1 MNQSEYREELRKM
14 STAAIV
20 AEMEYVRDHLRGV
33 SRGYDETKIT
43 DEWQARELLAE
54 LGSRQLHL
62 FEG

>member
-1 MNQSEYREELRKM
+1 MNQSEYREKLRTM
-14 STAAIV
+14 STPAIV
-20 AEMEYVRDHLRGV
+20 AEIEYVRDHLRGV

-62 FEG
+62 FKG